1 VEKPQNYWEYKCSH
15 LALVLCPLEYC
26 IKYANVLESPRTSN
40 DNAFIT
46 ICLKWRLNTPTHTYI
61 YIYTGKKKIVY
72 RTQSP
77 VQLHFI
83 RSEHFLTLIRPF
95 GHAATHTLRYAQLSL
110 AYPFYILSYSLLQL
124 LLLLSFKVHQ
134 SFNIVW
140 SQLLANISP
149 PHPSQPTPPTSHHAL
164 HFPLPILPPLS
175 FVILP

>member
-1 VEKPQNYWEYKCSH
+1 MWKTSKLLRVQVQPSRSRPLSSGVLHKICQCSGISEDFQRQRIHHHLLKVTPQH
-15 LALVLCPLEYC
+15 PH
-26 IKYANVLESPRTSN
+26 
-40 DNAFIT
+40 
-46 ICLKWRLNTPTHTYI
+46 THIHI
-61 YIYTGKKKIVY
+61 YIHWQKKNSVSHAK
-72 RTQSP
+72 P
-77 VQLHFI
+77 EQLHFI

-149 PHPSQPTPPTSHHAL
+149 PHPSLPNPPTSHHAL